1 MRVKLIFFIFNFYV
15 CFSVNH
21 FSNESFF
28 NIHQSFNVEFESE
41 AFDKLDLNDLD
52 RYFLK
57 KGVIHL
63 QMGNYFFYLENYKK
77 ALKHLNL
84 ANNYIPENALTLFWL
99 GQTYKK
105 LNDFSTAKSYFDR
118 AYQLDNRFLKL
129 N

>member
-1 MRVKLIFFIFNFYV
+1 MRIKLIFFIFNFYV
-15 CFSVNH
+15 CFSVNN
-21 FSNESFF
+21 FSNEPFF

-41 AFDKLDLNDLD
+41 SFDKLDLNDLD

-118 AYQLDNRFLKL
+118 AYKLDNRFLKL